1 MMIQVTA
8 TNPDSGETSG
18 QVELV
23 DVSLGEVCIL
33 SIINSMYLRNCIFN
47 LCICICTIYSS
58 TQVWVCS
65 GQSNMGFTVRQARD
79 ADMEI
84 EKAVTYENIR

>member
-1 MMIQVTA
+1 MHLHSTFYNCNVRF
-8 TNPDSGETSG
+8 
-18 QVELV
+18 
-23 DVSLGEVCIL
+23 
-33 SIINSMYLRNCIFN
+33 YLH
-47 LCICICTIYSS
+47 IYLS

>member
-1 MMIQVTA
+1 MCHWA
-8 TNPDSGETSG
+8 RFASYYE
-18 QVELV
+18 
-23 DVSLGEVCIL
+23 
-33 SIINSMYLRNCIFN
+33 NCIMH
-47 LCICICTIYSS
+47 LQSMHLYISIHIYLS

>member
-1 MMIQVTA
+1 MY
-8 TNPDSGETSG
+8 
-18 QVELV
+18 
-23 DVSLGEVCIL
+23 VST
-33 SIINSMYLRNCIFN
+33 YLH
-47 LCICICTIYSS
+47 IYLS